1 MSEWDEFEEE
11 YNRPEEWS
19 EARLDEKLKEQFD
32 ELIYVVGE
40 MIEESK
46 KPKSNPMNFRV
57 HRRIQNNSS
66 LKNEFIKKL
75 HFELTSNKFIEPYD
89 INNFKILFNGEF
101 SDKSKKSITWKISKS
116 LCVYLFEELFK
127 KDYILNGEIDK
138 KLNKYFDIKG
148 SAQLRLQY
156 NNNKIS
162 KPRGYEMIDL
172 IINKLPNK

>member
-19 EARLDEKLKEQFD
+19 EARLDKKLKEQFD

-89 INNFKILFNGEF
+89 INNFKILFNGAF
-101 SDKSKKSITWKISKS
+101 SDSSVKSVTWKVSKS
-116 LCVYLFEELFK
+116 LCVYLFEQLYKE
-127 KDYILNGEIDK
+127 DYISNFEIDK
-138 KLNKYFDIKG
+138 KLNKYFGIKG
-148 SAQLRLQY
+148 SAQLRNQY
-156 NNNKIS
+156 FNNKLR

-172 IINKLPNK
+172 IMNKLPNK

>member
-101 SDKSKKSITWKISKS
+101 SDNSKKSITWKISKS
-116 LCVYLFEELFK
+116 LCVYLFEQLFK
-127 KDYILNGEIDK
+127 KDYVKNEEIDK

>member
-46 KPKSNPMNFRV
+46 KPKSNPMSFRV

-89 INNFKILFNGEF
+89 INNFKILFNGAF
-101 SDKSKKSITWKISKS
+101 SDSSKKSITWKVSKS
-116 LCVYLFEELFK
+116 LCVYLFEQLFK

-138 KLNKYFDIKG
+138 KLKKYFDIKG

>member
-101 SDKSKKSITWKISKS
+101 SDNSKKSITWKISKS

>member
-1 MSEWDEFEEE
+1 MSELDEFYEE
-11 YNRPEEWS
+11 YNRPDDWS

-101 SDKSKKSITWKISKS
+101 SDNSKKVLLGRYLKAYVYIYLKSFSKKII
-116 LCVYLFEELFK
+116 F
-127 KDYILNGEIDK
+127 
-138 KLNKYFDIKG
+138 
-148 SAQLRLQY
+148 
-156 NNNKIS
+156 
-162 KPRGYEMIDL
+162 
-172 IINKLPNK
+172 

>member
-57 HRRIQNNSS
+57 HRIIQNNSS
-66 LKNEFIKKL
+66 LKNEFIEKL
-75 HFELTSNKFIEPYD
+75 NGLKEFIKDEVLISHYKYFEYEFLRRVMKFAGMSMIKNEWID
-89 INNFKILFNGEF
+89 LQENFILQNNFGG
-101 SDKSKKSITWKISKS
+101 D
-116 LCVYLFEELFK
+116 VY
-127 KDYILNGEIDK
+127 DVAK
-138 KLNKYFDIKG
+138 KLNLSFNE
-148 SAQLRLQY
+148 
-156 NNNKIS
+156 NNNFFS
-162 KPRGYEMIDL
+162 VANAVSDL
-172 IINKLPNK
+172 HHRMLN

>member
-101 SDKSKKSITWKISKS
+101 SDNSKKSITWKISKS
-116 LCVYLFEELFK
+116 LCVYLFEQLFK

-138 KLNKYFDIKG
+138 KLNKYFGIKG

-156 NNNKIS
+156 NTNKIS

>member
-1 MSEWDEFEEE
+1 MSELDEFYEE
-11 YNRPEEWS
+11 YNRPDEWS

-57 HRRIQNNSS
+57 HRIIQNNSS
-66 LKNEFIKKL
+66 LKNEFIEKL
-75 HFELTSNKFIEPYD
+75 HYELINNKLIEPYE
-89 INNFKILFNGEF
+89 INNFKILFNGAF
-101 SDKSKKSITWKISKS
+101 SDSSIKCVNWKISKS
-116 LCVYLFEELFK
+116 LCVYLFEQLFK

-138 KLNKYFDIKG
+138 KLNKYFGIKG

-162 KPRGYEMIDL
+162 KPRGYEMIDF